1 MSGNLSATVATLL
14 FRPAAGTMEITPLP
28 AINSE
33 ATIYRLEME
42 SAVRAMNSGAR
53 EKVLADA

>member
-1 MSGNLSATVATLL
+1 
-14 FRPAAGTMEITPLP
+14 MEITPLP